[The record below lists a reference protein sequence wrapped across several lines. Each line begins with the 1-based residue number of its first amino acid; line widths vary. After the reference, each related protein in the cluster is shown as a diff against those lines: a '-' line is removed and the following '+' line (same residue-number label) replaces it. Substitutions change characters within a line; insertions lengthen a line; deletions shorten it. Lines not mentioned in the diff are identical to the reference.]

1 MTAACLLAAAVE
13 LLSPGKT
20 VRLMVAVAGGRLDYR
35 ATLRGRPVIEPSPLG
50 IAIDRVDLGE
60 GAAIGRV
67 ERYRVDERYPF
78 RGVHAEAVN
87 RCEGARISARH
98 AASGTP
104 YALDVR
110 VFDDGFGFRFVVPG
124 PGGGKRVPDAASG
137 FRLPAGSVV
146 WFHDFEGHYEGIH
159 KRLKIEDVRPGDW
172 AAPPLTIQLPGG
184 AGYAA
189 ITEAALR
196 DYAGMALQAHGQGF
210 FGERLGHAE
219 PVSYPFALRY
229 PNDQAR
235 LAEPAAIEGTI
246 TTPWRVVIAAPDLDA
261 LVNSD
266 IVANLSP
273 PPDPRLFPQGIRT
286 PWLRPGRAVWKYLE
300 PAGENTLES
309 MKEFS
314 RMAAELGFEYNLV
327 EGFWQ
332 RWPAAQLRELVDYS
346 RERGVGIWLWKHSRD
361 LIDPAARREFM
372 KAVHEAGAV
381 GVKVDF
387 FDHEAKE
394 VIDRYHAVLRDAAE
408 FQLMVDFHG
417 ANKPTGETRTWP
429 NEMTRE
435 AVRGLEYR
443 GGSTRAGHNTTLP
456 FTRLLAGP
464 ADYTPV
470 VFGERRKETTAVHQ
484 IATAAVFTSPLL
496 VFGANPRTLLDSPA
510 VDLVKS
516 IPSTWDRTIVLPVS
530 EIGEVAAF
538 ARRSGDR
545 WFLAVLNGPAGRTV
559 RLPLSFLDDGAY
571 HALLVRDKDDD
582 PVAVAIENRDA
593 GSTDVLELTL
603 RPGGGFVARFLR

>member
-1 MTAACLLAAAVE
+1 MNAAWLLAAAVQV
-13 LLSPGKT
+13 LSPGKA
-20 VRLMVAVAGGRLDYR
+20 VRLTVAVEGGRLDYQ
-35 ATLRGRPVIEPSPLG
+35 ATFRGRPLIEPSPLG
-50 IAIDRVDLGE
+50 IVIDRVDLGQ
-60 GAAIGRV
+60 GVAIGRV
-67 ERYRVDERYPF
+67 DRYRVDERYPF
-78 RGVHAEAVN
+78 RGVHAEAVD
-87 RCEGARISARH
+87 RSEGARIALRH
-98 AASGTP
+98 GASGSEYT
-104 YALDVR
+104 AEVR

-124 PGGGKRVPDAASG
+124 PEGKTRVADAGSG
-137 FRLPAGSVV
+137 FRIPAGSIV

-159 KRLKIEDVRPGDW
+159 QRRKIEEVRPGDW
-172 AAPPLTIQLPGG
+172 AAPPLTIRLPDS

-196 DYAGMALQAHGQGF
+196 DYAGMALQAHGQGY

-235 LAEPAAIEGTI
+235 LAEPAAVAGTI
-246 TTPWRVVIAAPDLDA
+246 TTPWRVVIAGADLDA
-261 LVNSD
+261 LVSSD

-332 RWPAAQLRELVDYS
+332 RWPAEKLRELVDYS
-346 RERGVGIWLWKHSRD
+346 KEKGVGIWLWKHSRD

-372 KAVHEAGAV
+372 KSVHEAGAV

-387 FDHEAKE
+387 FDHEARE
-394 VIDRYHAVLRDAAE
+394 VIDRYQAVLRDAAE

-443 GGSTRAGHNTTLP
+443 RGETWAAHNTTLP
-456 FTRLLAGP
+456 FTRFLAGP

-470 VFGERRKETTAVHQ
+470 VFGERRKETTAAHQ
-484 IATAAVFTSPLL
+484 IATAVVFTSPLL
-496 VFGANPRTLLDSPA
+496 VFGANPRSLLDSPA
-510 VDLVKS
+510 VDLIKS
-516 IPSTWDRTIVLPVS
+516 IPSTWDRTAVLPASAVG
-530 EIGEVAAF
+530 EIAAF

-545 WFLAVLNGPAGRTV
+545 WFLAVLNGPVARTV
-559 RLPLSFLDDGAY
+559 RLPLSFLGEGGY
-571 HALLVRDKDDD
+571 HALLVRDEADD

-593 GSTDVLELTL
+593 GRTDVVELTL
-603 RPGGGFVARFLR
+603 RPGGGFVGRFVH